1 MFKRWK
7 FDQLVTLKWNVNRS
21 EAVLDLVR
29 ELIVQQSYEN
39 SEQMIAGSIHLFY
52 NNHR

>member
-1 MFKRWK
+1 M
-7 FDQLVTLKWNVNRS
+7 NRS

-39 SEQMIAGSIHLFY
+39 SEQMVAGSILLFY
-52 NNHR
+52 NYHR